1 MSLIIFDGIDK
12 VGKSTLSV
20 NFTQYLNKLYR
31 DEDGL
36 LKIDPHFGDFI
47 WTKEPLFTTE
57 EADFLNSPGYID
69 EYRRE
74 RIFFESRMNHQK
86 LIAGKNVVCDR
97 YIWSGLAYANK
108 YSPGCFRFAKE
119 LYLSENLF
127 IKPDLYIFVDTPPE
141 VCASRDAAL
150 DLDVLRELRE
160 SFLKTKDYIKTPII
174 TIQAVDGEESTLRNL
189 INIFDEHMAKTAESP
204 E

>member
-1 MSLIIFDGIDK
+1 MSFIIFDGIDK